1 MEASSGA
8 SRCAVN
14 PDHVGN
20 YSRAAGHP
28 SQLSRVDHGEQAQ
41 QVLGNADEL
50 HEQDRVKFMKKTCL

>member
-1 MEASSGA
+1 
-8 SRCAVN
+8 
-14 PDHVGN
+14 VGN

-50 HEQDRVKFMKKTCL
+50 HEQDRVKFMQKNCL